1 MSEWRGGTAPAGGS
15 SLSIAVE
22 CAEPLPK
29 RGGSTIGR
37 PRVLTDQ
44 QVEAIL
50 AEHARFLA
58 WQALRKSVRSQR
70 ELAREFGVSQ
80 ATISLAVRSQ
90 GLYKQVS
97 PEKRSSERRRR
108 QERLVRLRA
117 KGFL

>member
-1 MSEWRGGTAPAGGS
+1 LSEWRRGTAPAGGS
-15 SLSIAVE
+15 SLSIAVG
-22 CAEPLPK
+22 CAEPPV
-29 RGGSTIGR
+29 RGGRSTIGR

-44 QVEAIL
+44 QVEVLL

-58 WQALRKSVRSQR
+58 WQALRKSLKSQR

-97 PEKRSSERRRR
+97 PEERNDELRRRR
-108 QERLVRLRA
+108 EWLARLRA
-117 KGFL
+117 RGLL